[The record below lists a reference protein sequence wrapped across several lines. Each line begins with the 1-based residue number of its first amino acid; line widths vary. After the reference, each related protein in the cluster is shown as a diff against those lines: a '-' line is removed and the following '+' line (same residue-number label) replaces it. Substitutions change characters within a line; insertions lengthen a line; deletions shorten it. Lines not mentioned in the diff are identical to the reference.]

1 MKKPGTIIL
10 ALLGFSGVLFGQ
22 GKNEPFPLEIPAVS
36 PCDKVIVHTGFSL
49 LYNETHEQASW
60 VAYELTGEE
69 TVKVAERT
77 NKFVPDPAVPTK
89 SATDRDYRGSGYD
102 RGHMAPAAD
111 MGWSVKSMQ
120 ESFYFSNMSPQ
131 VPACNRGVWKR
142 LEEQVREWAREYGSV
157 YIVTGPVLTEGL
169 PVIGPDKVSV
179 PEAYYKVILDYT
191 EPEIKGIGFIVP
203 NAGSDAWAGAFA
215 VSIDSV
221 ESVTGIDFFPALPD
235 ADETELE
242 KWICP
247 RCWNWD

>member
-1 MKKPGTIIL
+1 MMKITTALLL

-22 GKNEPFPLEIPAVS
+22 GKYSTFPLEIPAVAAG
-36 PCDKVIVHTGFSL
+36 DKVIVHTGFSL
-49 LYNETHEQASW
+49 LYNETHEQSQW
-60 VAYELTGEE
+60 VAYELTKEE

-77 NKFVPDPAVPTK
+77 NKFITDPAVKTK
-89 SATDRDYRGSGYD
+89 SANDRDYRGSGYD

-142 LEEQVREWAREYGSV
+142 LEEQVRDWARDYGAV

-169 PVIGPDKVSV
+169 PAIGANRVSV

-191 EPEIKGIGFIVP
+191 EPGIKGIGFIVP
-203 NAGSDAWAGAFA
+203 NAGSEAWIGTFA
-215 VSIDSV
+215 VTIDSV
-221 ESVTGIDFFPALPD
+221 ESVTGIDFFPGMSD
-235 ADETELE
+235 EDEFETESILCTE
-242 KWICP
+242 CWKW
-247 RCWNWD
+247 